1 MARDEGVHQPH
12 VLRKARR
19 TTWPSLRASF
29 RGIQCTT
36 NTQLLLII
44 CHLPSCFREIPPL
57 HLRFDPT
64 KRPGIRVLAD
74 SSWTWCSVGI
84 SQLKTSSSW
93 PPQDRTEW
101 DYRKVALSF
110 DLHPTTINI
119 NSNHS
124 PFVMPTFHRHSTS
137 GWWRTHFSGLT
148 STTLSWRWNS
158 KQRGCHFTSH
168 GWGMF
173 AKYQLLFSAGWLF
186 FQWHVPVC
194 TLFKGRVVYA
204 KPENTIPETS
214 ETSGIEVEHEV
225 YMLQGI
231 ILSSCRW
238 SLPSKVKKI
247 ILHKFSWN
255 SFVSNLNVY
264 IQCDVVRMSHTSRI
278 QDQQWRW
285 LWAATSCLRC
295 PNRLERF
302 LFLFLFLWWLKF
314 QDGRRTRAQSLNGM
328 TEG

>member
-1 MARDEGVHQPH
+1 MHHQHP
-12 VLRKARR
+12 
-19 TTWPSLRASF
+19 TTAH
-29 RGIQCTT
+29 
-36 NTQLLLII
+36 
-44 CHLPSCFREIPPL
+44 HLPFAILLSR
-57 HLRFDPT
+57 
-64 KRPGIRVLAD
+64 D
-74 SSWTWCSVGI
+74 SSTPPAIWSNKKAGYQGVGGFI
-84 SQLKTSSSW
+84 LNMMQCGNLTIENLEQLATE
-93 PPQDRTEW
+93 QDRTEW

-231 ILSSCRW
+231 IL
-238 SLPSKVKKI
+238 
-247 ILHKFSWN
+247 
-255 SFVSNLNVY
+255 
-264 IQCDVVRMSHTSRI
+264 
-278 QDQQWRW
+278 
-285 LWAATSCLRC
+285 
-295 PNRLERF
+295 
-302 LFLFLFLWWLKF
+302 
-314 QDGRRTRAQSLNGM
+314 
-328 TEG
+328 